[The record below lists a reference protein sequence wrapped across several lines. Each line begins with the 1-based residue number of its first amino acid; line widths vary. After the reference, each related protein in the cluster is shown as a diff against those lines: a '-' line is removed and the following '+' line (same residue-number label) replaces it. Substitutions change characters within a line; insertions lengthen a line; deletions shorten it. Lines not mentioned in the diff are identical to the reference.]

1 MTTAMSVTGL
11 ILLKV
16 QVQRVSLA
24 GGGQRTGEG
33 EP

>member
-1 MTTAMSVTGL
+1 MTMAVSVSGL

-24 GGGQRTGEG
+24 GGGQETGVG